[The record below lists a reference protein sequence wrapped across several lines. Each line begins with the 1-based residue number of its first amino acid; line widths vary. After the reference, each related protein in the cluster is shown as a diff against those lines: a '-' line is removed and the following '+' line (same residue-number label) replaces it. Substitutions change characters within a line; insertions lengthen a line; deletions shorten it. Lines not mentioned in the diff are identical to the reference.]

1 MLRDLEVNM
10 TRWTTRHHLER
21 HIRLVGSA
29 VALLDIAF
37 EASRH
42 DVIPAV
48 GTTLG
53 ARHDVVDGQIMPTV
67 AAILTG
73 VIVAMEEVSS

>member
-1 MLRDLEVNM
+1 MLRNLEINVAWR
-10 TRWTTRHHLER
+10 TARHHMKR
-21 HIRLVGSA
+21 HIRLFGSA
-29 VALLDIAF
+29 ITLLDVAF
-37 EASRH
+37 EASGD

-67 AAILTG
+67 AAILAG
-73 VIVAMEEVSS
+73 VIVTMEEVSS